1 MTTAQKSDQGQA
13 RSGPDAA
20 GEKGR
25 TPTEGLG
32 DLLAMIRDLG
42 DRQNQVTIHDIR
54 EAIGERSFGPFLL
67 VPAVIEMSPI
77 GGIPALPTALAVI
90 ISLFAVQILFGAKHL
105 WLPQFV
111 EKREINGDRLKGAM
125 DTMMP
130 VARFIDRLLKPRLK
144 WLTKP
149 PWVQVAAAL
158 TILLCCSVPPLEL
171 IPFAS
176 TAPMGAIA
184 LFGLSL
190 MARDGLL
197 TVIAGLVS
205 LSAIYLVY
213 TVVAGG

>member
-1 MTTAQKSDQGQA
+1 MVQQGENTG
-13 RSGPDAA
+13 RHAA
-20 GEKGR
+20 GADTAGAQGS
-25 TPTEGLG
+25 PPAEGLC
-32 DLLAMIRDLG
+32 DLLTMIDELG
-42 DRQNQVTIHDIR
+42 DRQRNVSVHDIR
-54 EAIGERSFGPFLL
+54 EEIGERSFGPFLL

-77 GGIPALPTALAVI
+77 GGIPGLPTALAVI
-90 ISLFAVQILFGAKHL
+90 ISLFAVQILFGAQNL

-111 EKREINGDRLKGAM
+111 EKRTIDGKRLKSAM
-125 DTMMP
+125 DAMMP
-130 VARFIDRLLKPRLK
+130 VARFIDRFLKPRLK

-158 TILLCCSVPPLEL
+158 SILICCTVPPLEL

-213 TVVAGG
+213 TVLLGG

>member
-1 MTTAQKSDQGQA
+1 MSVQQGQDTRRDKA
-13 RSGPDAA
+13 QATNDGGNGSTEALSG
-20 GEKGR
+20 
-25 TPTEGLG
+25 
-32 DLLAMIRDLG
+32 LLSTIDDLG
-42 DRQNQVTIHDIR
+42 DRQSQVSVHDIR

-77 GGIPALPTALAVI
+77 GGIPGLPTALAVI
-90 ISLFAVQILFGAKHL
+90 ISLFAVQILIGRKHL

-111 EKREINGDRLKGAM
+111 EKRQIDGKTLKSAM
-125 DTMMP
+125 DKMMP
-130 VARFIDRLLKPRLK
+130 VARFVDRFLKPRLT
-144 WLTKP
+144 WLTKA

-205 LSAIYLVY
+205 LSAVYLVY

>member
-1 MTTAQKSDQGQA
+1 MTVQQRREPERTRA
-13 RSGPDAA
+13 RATDDRSSRPS
-20 GEKGR
+20 
-25 TPTEGLG
+25 EGLS
-32 DLLAMIRDLG
+32 DLLSTIDDLG
-42 DRQNQVTIHDIR
+42 DRQSQVSVHDIR

-77 GGIPALPTALAVI
+77 GGIPGLPTALAVI

-111 EKREINGDRLKGAM
+111 EKRQIDGKTLKSAM
-125 DTMMP
+125 DKMMP
-130 VARFIDRLLKPRLK
+130 VARFVDRLLKPRLT
-144 WLTKP
+144 WLTRA
-149 PWVQVAAAL
+149 PWLQVAAAF

-176 TAPMGAIA
+176 TAPMAAIA

-205 LSAIYLVY
+205 LSAVWLVY

>member
-1 MTTAQKSDQGQA
+1 MVQQGENTG
-13 RSGPDAA
+13 RHAA
-20 GEKGR
+20 GADTAGAQGS
-25 TPTEGLG
+25 PSAEGLC
-32 DLLAMIRDLG
+32 DLLTMIDELG
-42 DRQNQVTIHDIR
+42 DRQRNVSVHDIR
-54 EAIGERSFGPFLL
+54 EEIGERSFGPFLL

-77 GGIPALPTALAVI
+77 GGIPGLPTALAVI
-90 ISLFAVQILFGAKHL
+90 ISLFAVQILFGAQNL

-111 EKREINGDRLKGAM
+111 EKRTIDGKRLKSAM

-130 VARFIDRLLKPRLK
+130 VARFIDRFLKPRLK

-158 TILLCCSVPPLEL
+158 SILICCTVPPLEL

-213 TVVAGG
+213 TVLLGG

>member
-1 MTTAQKSDQGQA
+1 MSVQQGQDTRRDKA
-13 RSGPDAA
+13 QATEDGGNGSTEALSG
-20 GEKGR
+20 
-25 TPTEGLG
+25 
-32 DLLAMIRDLG
+32 LLSTIDDLG
-42 DRQNQVTIHDIR
+42 NRQSQVSVHDIR

-77 GGIPALPTALAVI
+77 GGIPGLPTALAVI
-90 ISLFAVQILFGAKHL
+90 ISLFAVQILIGRKHL
-105 WLPQFV
+105 WLPQLV
-111 EKREINGDRLKGAM
+111 EKRQIDGKTLKSAM
-125 DTMMP
+125 DKMMP
-130 VARFIDRLLKPRLK
+130 VARFVDRFLKPRLT
-144 WLTKP
+144 WLTKA

-176 TAPMGAIA
+176 TAPMAAIA

-205 LSAIYLVY
+205 LSAVYLVY

>member
-1 MTTAQKSDQGQA
+1 MSVHQGQDTRRDKA
-13 RSGPDAA
+13 QATNDGGNGSTEALSG
-20 GEKGR
+20 
-25 TPTEGLG
+25 
-32 DLLAMIRDLG
+32 LLSTIDDLG
-42 DRQNQVTIHDIR
+42 DRQSQVSVHDIR

-77 GGIPALPTALAVI
+77 GGIPGLPTALAVI
-90 ISLFAVQILFGAKHL
+90 ISLFAVQILIGRKHL

-111 EKREINGDRLKGAM
+111 EKRQIDGKTLKSAM
-125 DTMMP
+125 DKMMP
-130 VARFIDRLLKPRLK
+130 VARFIDRFLKPRLT
-144 WLTKP
+144 WLTKA

-176 TAPMGAIA
+176 TAPMAAIA

-205 LSAIYLVY
+205 LSAVYLVY

>member
-1 MTTAQKSDQGQA
+1 MTVQQRREPERIRA
-13 RSGPDAA
+13 RAA
-20 GEKGR
+20 DDHSSR
-25 TPTEGLG
+25 PSEGLS
-32 DLLAMIRDLG
+32 DLLSTIDDLG
-42 DRQNQVTIHDIR
+42 DRQSQVSVHDIR

-77 GGIPALPTALAVI
+77 GGIPGLPTALAVI

-111 EKREINGDRLKGAM
+111 EKRQIDGKTLKSAM
-125 DTMMP
+125 DKMMP
-130 VARFIDRLLKPRLK
+130 VARFVDRLLKPRLT
-144 WLTKP
+144 WLTRA
-149 PWVQVAAAL
+149 PWLQVAAAF

-176 TAPMGAIA
+176 TAPMAAIA
-184 LFGLSL
+184 LFGVSL

-205 LSAIYLVY
+205 LSAVWLVY